1 MKNLKKLKLVVL
13 AFVLSLVLIPII
25 GAAEKADDSPVPGSA
40 SDPIVTLSYITEVL
54 KPQIT
59 AEILASMSD
68 MDLSAIID
76 GLRGASNNAGENTFS
91 TPETNS
97 ANTNS
102 DENQNNQNSPDY
114 NAMSIEHTADSYK
127 VIELKM
133 GQKIKP
139 ISGSIELIVR
149 QGSTAVALTPFKDQ
163 GIGNLTTGKEL
174 LNDEKIP
181 TNHSLLIPRADGR
194 SVCVLSDVAYIMVRG
209 EYEIV
214 D

>member
-25 GAAEKADDSPVPGSA
+25 GAAEKADNSPVPGSA
-40 SDPIVTLSYITEVL
+40 SDPIITLSYITEVL

-59 AEILASMSD
+59 AEILASMSG
-68 MDLSAIID
+68 MDLSALID
-76 GLRGASNNAGENTFS
+76 GLKGTGENTIS
-91 TPETNS
+91 APETNS
-97 ANTNS
+97 PNTNS
-102 DENQNNQNSPDY
+102 DDNQNNQNSPDY
-114 NAMSIEHTADSYK
+114 DAMSIEHTADSYK

>member
-1 MKNLKKLKLVVL
+1 MNNLKKLKLVAL

-25 GAAEKADDSPVPGSA
+25 GAAEKADDSAVPGSA

-59 AEILASMSD
+59 AEILASMSG
-68 MDLSAIID
+68 MDVSAIID
-76 GLRGASNNAGENTFS
+76 GLKGTSDNSGENTIS
-91 TPETNS
+91 APEANS
-97 ANTNS
+97 PNINGG
-102 DENQNNQNSPDY
+102 DNQNLLDHS
-114 NAMSIEHTADSYK
+114 AMNIEPHAADSYK

-139 ISGSIELIVR
+139 VSGSIELIVR

-163 GIGNLTTGKEL
+163 GIGNLTTGDEL
-174 LNDEKIP
+174 LNDEQIP